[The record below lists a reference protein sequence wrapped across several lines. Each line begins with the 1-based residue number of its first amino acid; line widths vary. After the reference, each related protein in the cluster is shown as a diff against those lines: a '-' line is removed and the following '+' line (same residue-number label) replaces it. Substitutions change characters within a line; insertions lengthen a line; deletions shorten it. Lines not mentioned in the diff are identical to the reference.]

1 MQMSKFQLAVLII
14 LGLCIV
20 GGIVAFSLYKGSGNA
35 TVDLSIWGTV
45 ETDIW
50 NSWYSATPFYQNTD
64 YRIAYKYVPEGTFD
78 SELVNALAED
88 RGPDIIFTFHD
99 KILKNQGKIYPI
111 PYTSFT
117 LRDFQSTFI
126 DAADALRIPKGIL
139 GIPIVVDPLVLF
151 YNKDI
156 FSNFSLVRSPR
167 LWEEMYGMARSMTL
181 SEKSTGNIIQA
192 TIPLGSFSNVL
203 HSKEIISTM
212 IMQAGGKV
220 VTDTDN
226 FIHAAIGENFNL
238 PYSPG
243 NAALLFFT
251 EFSNPA
257 KVFYT
262 WNRSMPDSLTSFS
275 AGDSAMFI
283 GFASDYK
290 KIKDKNPN
298 LNFDVG
304 ALPQSTG
311 SSRPMTFGRILA
323 FAVPK
328 GSPKALS
335 AFGAIFEMM
344 SAQAVLP
351 LTSILNLP
359 PARKDLLSQR
369 PTDPF
374 LDLFYDGAI
383 KSVAWKDPDLAGTN
397 NIFKN
402 MVDGVT
408 SGRTRVEGAVIQ
420 AQKELQD
427 LIDSTTRASAPVT
440 P

>member
-1 MQMSKFQLAVLII
+1 MSKFQLAVLII
-14 LGLCIV
+14 FGLCIV
-20 GGIVAFSLYKGSGNA
+20 GGVIAFSVYKGSGNE
-35 TVDLSIWGTV
+35 TIDLSIWGTL
-45 ETDIW
+45 EEQQW
-50 NSWYSATPFYQNTD
+50 GAWYSATPFYQNPD
-64 YRIAYKYVPEGTFD
+64 YRITYRFVPENTFD
-78 SELVNALAED
+78 NELVNALAED
-88 RGPDIIFTFHD
+88 RGPDIILTFHE
-99 KILKNQGKIYPI
+99 KILKNQGKLYPI
-111 PYTSFT
+111 PYSSFT
-117 LRDFQSTFI
+117 LRDFQNTFI
-126 DAADALRIPKGIL
+126 DGAEVLKTTKGIL
-139 GIPIVVDPLVLF
+139 GIPVAVDPLVLF

-167 LWEEMYGMARSMTL
+167 LWEEMYGMSRSMTL
-181 SEKSTGNIIQA
+181 SEKSTGNIVQA

-220 VTDTDN
+220 VTDTEN
-226 FIHAAIGENFNL
+226 FVRASINENFNL

-275 AGDSAMFI
+275 AGDSVMFI

-304 ALPQSTG
+304 PLPQSKG
-311 SSRPMTFGRILA
+311 ASRPMTFGRILA

-335 AFGAIFEMM
+335 SFGAIFEMM
-344 SAQAVLP
+344 NAGSALP
-351 LTSILNLP
+351 LTKVLNLP

-369 PTDPF
+369 PEDPT

-383 KSVAWKDPDLAGTN
+383 KSVAWKDTDFVGTN

-408 SGRTRVEGAVIQ
+408 SGRIRVEEAVNQ
-420 AQKELQD
+420 AQEELQD
-427 LIDSTTRASAPVT
+427 LINSATLPSAPIA